1 MSKPLPSRPSEDDNE
16 NSPLLPR
23 DASPSSP
30 HDEANASA
38 DPNPSTLLLFRRAV
52 GINTH
57 LQPAD
62 DCDLEAGRTSALGIY
77 ASTIA
82 AHRRFRTLRILATV
96 LIYSCHATQIVVG
109 GVLTCLGP
117 KAGVHR
123 TSITVLGGVNTV
135 VAGVLTWMKGQGM
148 PDKLKNKEIDFRK
161 LQNWIEETEALMVL
175 GTVGGTR
182 EEVGGLVEAAYRRW
196 NAANERGED
205 GGPGEEYEDEGRKG
219 KGSTMRWLRGR

>member
-1 MSKPLPSRPSEDDNE
+1 MSKPLPSRPSDEDE
-16 NSPLLPR
+16 HSPLLPR
-23 DASPSSP
+23 DASPSP
-30 HDEANASA
+30 HNENED
-38 DPNPSTLLLFRRAV
+38 DPDPSTLLLFRRAV

-82 AHRRFRTLRILATV
+82 VHRHFRTLRILATV

-117 KAGVHR
+117 SAGVHR
-123 TSITVLGGVNTV
+123 RSITVLGGVNTV

-148 PDKLKNKEIDFRK
+148 PDKLKGKEIEFRR

-196 NAANERGED
+196 NAANERGEN
-205 GGPGEEYEDEGRKG
+205 GPGEEYEDEGRKG